1 MNTGVFTLLFLIH
14 ALTDYFPIAQ
24 VGVLA
29 WLAAILQVVLAV
41 ILLSALLAL
50 PASIFQHIR
59 AQRTQQNKRESKPKK
74 PLHPVLRGI
83 DNGLDWYL
91 SGADRGKAFFA
102 VSILSLLA
110 GLGFLVTGLI
120 QGKAQYLGGAIVLI
134 PLALGTRFLI
144 DLFTGAWRK

>member
-1 MNTGVFTLLFLIH
+1 MNIGAFTLLFLIH
-14 ALTDYFPIAQ
+14 ALTDSFPIAQ

-29 WLAAILQVVLAV
+29 WLAAILEVTLAV

-50 PASIFQHIR
+50 PVSIFQHIR
-59 AQRTQQNKRESKPKK
+59 APQTLQDKRESKPKK

-83 DNGLDWYL
+83 DNALDWYL

-134 PLALGTRFLI
+134 LLALGTRFFI
-144 DLFTGAWRK
+144 DLFTGA